1 MRESGDEPR
10 ADEILSQISR
20 EINPERDPPDCQALS
35 AWLKS
40 GECPEGALMEA
51 ADHFRKLWKT
61 DEVRFP
67 ADVDAEG
74 NLVLSR
80 LLRTKGNGD
89 QTVNIGALAREWAN
103 QPPKEQP
110 RFPLTPV
117 IQAWLKHP
125 RRLEPDRRLTAII
138 PMTTRIQGVGQLS
151 FDMSSMLEIPS
162 LGEIRPETITTYLPG
177 LDPVDDAM
185 VVPPLLL
192 LYDHT
197 NMPAKSGGHGAPHSM
212 RVWMESTLSI
222 SLSQRDYAGRM
233 ILNTREII
241 SWLWPNGTFRPVRH
255 MEHLNR
261 ALTAVNNSL
270 IPWRG
275 GYWAAVL
282 VRNYPKTPD
291 DEILMEIELP
301 PGSGRGPLI
310 HRVVLRGYGVQSA
323 ALYRAYLSVAYL
335 WDEFGTHA
343 GKVIQATRPAVL
355 RDDEGSLLDSRGR
368 KIADRE
374 GRPIRRWSHP
384 KAVPLGEREPNPA
397 ASRYPILTEYDL
409 LRMVNATGTDQSRAA
424 KIAARKAFEK
434 MAEDEVI
441 TLHSGLRAADGKAGL
456 RIMPPE
462 NWGPDWSPP
471 SWVSP

>member
-1 MRESGDEPR
+1 
-10 ADEILSQISR
+10 
-20 EINPERDPPDCQALS
+20 
-35 AWLKS
+35 
-40 GECPEGALMEA
+40 
-51 ADHFRKLWKT
+51 
-61 DEVRFP
+61 
-67 ADVDAEG
+67 
-74 NLVLSR
+74 
-80 LLRTKGNGD
+80 
-89 QTVNIGALAREWAN
+89 
-103 QPPKEQP
+103 
-110 RFPLTPV
+110 
-117 IQAWLKHP
+117 
-125 RRLEPDRRLTAII
+125 
-138 PMTTRIQGVGQLS
+138 
-151 FDMSSMLEIPS
+151 
-162 LGEIRPETITTYLPG
+162 
-177 LDPVDDAM
+177 
-185 VVPPLLL
+185 
-192 LYDHT
+192 
-197 NMPAKSGGHGAPHSM
+197 
-212 RVWMESTLSI
+212 
-222 SLSQRDYAGRM
+222 
-233 ILNTREII
+233 
-241 SWLWPNGTFRPVRH
+241 

-323 ALYRAYLSVAYL
+323 ALYRAYLSAAYL

-355 RDDEGSLLDSRGR
+355 RDDEGSLLDSKGR

-397 ASRYPILTEYDL
+397 ASRYPILSEYDL

-424 KIAARKAFEK
+424 KIAARRTFEK

-441 TLHSGLRAADGKAGL
+441 ILESGLRAANGRPGL